1 MMMAMMMMMKPAE
14 TWNARWTTTKMK
26 MKMKKRK
33 SQQAGNEN
41 VRMDRSES
49 RTTESHQ
56 RNFDNRDKPIETVH
70 HRPFPAKAFYL
81 IVPFVG
87 WWFPN

>member
-26 MKMKKRK
+26 MKMKK
-33 SQQAGNEN
+33 SQQAGNGN